1 MEGDQC
7 EKLEE
12 SGENSKD
19 PGVKKLF
26 VKLPPTYSQMN
37 ADEKKEWTTKLGRE
51 ILKTRGP
58 NIDED

>member
-7 EKLEE
+7 EKFEE

-26 VKLPPTYSQMN
+26 VKLPPTYPQMN
-37 ADEKKEWTTKLGRE
+37 ADEKKEWTSKLGQYIIRRA
-51 ILKTRGP
+51 K
-58 NIDED
+58 N

>member
-1 MEGDQC
+1 MESDET
-7 EKLEE
+7 EKFEE

-37 ADEKKEWTTKLGRE
+37 ADEKKEWTTKLGQYIIRRA
-51 ILKTRGP
+51 K
-58 NIDED
+58 N

>member
-26 VKLPPTYSQMN
+26 VKLPPTYPQMN
-37 ADEKKEWTTKLGRE
+37 ADEKKEWTSKLGQYIIRRA
-51 ILKTRGP
+51 K
-58 NIDED
+58 N